1 MHHLQ
6 VLTAALRAYKLP
18 LLGHLNEDHV
28 VPELQFQERLHRLML
43 ASETM
48 HSERSFATR
57 SGVANGLCG
66 LAARHSRRIA
76 AGLSQFLIRGGGW
89 AKGLQEN
96 LVLDKFREQLCRIVI
111 SHLR

>member
-1 MHHLQ
+1 MHHFRGSDCRIASIQ
-6 VLTAALRAYKLP
+6 AASA
-18 LLGHLNEDHV
+18 
-28 VPELQFQERLHRLML
+28 
-43 ASETM
+43 
-48 HSERSFATR
+48 ERSFATR

-111 SHLR
+111 SHLRIAEEAIRCMLVHQAQLSWLSHA